1 MKENEEKEMLSFL
14 SSTKRDNNVFFLK
27 QKKMPPKLKK
37 KWPNNISTVP
47 NNQKIMKSF
56 PTVPNNQKIST
67 VWLEICKAFLKL

>member
-1 MKENEEKEMLSFL
+1 
-14 SSTKRDNNVFFLK
+14 
-27 QKKMPPKLKK
+27 MPPKLKK
-37 KWPNNISTVP
+37 KWPNNISTVQ